1 MELGALRC
9 DANVSVRP
17 RGQQQYGAKV
27 EIKNMNSFR
36 AVERALAYEIE
47 RQIAALNAGET
58 LRQTTRGWDEARGK
72 TVAQR
77 SKEFA
82 EDYRYFPDPDIPPF
96 QVASDWVATLRA
108 ELPELPAAR
117 RARFMA
123 EYELSA
129 YDAETLTADRDR
141 ADYYERAVTAARAA
155 GASPKDVANWCAGE
169 LFRLLNETGEDLAS
183 AETRFRP
190 EYIGE
195 VHDLLMKGTITRTT
209 AKEVFEASFRSGQP
223 PGQIVAERGLAQIG
237 AGDALA
243 ALAREVVA
251 ANPKAVA
258 EYRSGKATAI
268 KFLVGQ
274 VMKATKGQANPQAAQ
289 SALEDELERM

>member
-1 MELGALRC
+1 
-9 DANVSVRP
+9 
-17 RGQQQYGAKV
+17 
-27 EIKNMNSFR
+27 
-36 AVERALAYEIE
+36 
-47 RQIAALNAGET
+47 
-58 LRQTTRGWDEARGK
+58 
-72 TVAQR
+72 
-77 SKEFA
+77 
-82 EDYRYFPDPDIPPF
+82 
-96 QVASDWVATLRA
+96 
-108 ELPELPAAR
+108 
-117 RARFMA
+117 MA

-195 VHDLLMKGTITRTT
+195 VHDLLTKGTITRTT